1 MGKTI
6 DFKKAAQKQKRSRD
20 NRLWR
25 TLLNCI
31 HAIADLCPWEVAGPD
46 TPFVYIPEKYNQ
58 MIFFSCVQDAAD
70 GSFGIIVYPSPQE
83 YLAATHERATGR
95 EEMRSY
101 IESNVYTVTFTPC
114 RADVPEDMLKVY
126 RRLGLDFKGGLWPWA
141 IHKRRGYL
149 GAVPE
154 GDDLT
159 FLMDCLGNFHMQV
172 KALCQGALQGKLK
185 EGDAVLR
192 FFMADG
198 REPWKTAILPF
209 AELELPPAP
218 RASVVMQETAET
230 LNELRSL
237 PPAQLV
243 QQMEF
248 DFSWLAEPVQD
259 KPSDEPF
266 FPVVAVVTDR
276 KSGEPLAVRGGRP
289 EELLGCAFDAWQEA
303 LHKCGVPK
311 TLYVGRDEGLDLFED
326 FAKKLGVRCKQV
338 KRLPAAVK
346 MLRNC
351 GAV

>member
-1 MGKTI
+1 
-6 DFKKAAQKQKRSRD
+6 
-20 NRLWR
+20 
-25 TLLNCI
+25 
-31 HAIADLCPWEVAGPD
+31 
-46 TPFVYIPEKYNQ
+46 
-58 MIFFSCVQDAAD
+58 
-70 GSFGIIVYPSPQE
+70 
-83 YLAATHERATGR
+83 
-95 EEMRSY
+95 
-101 IESNVYTVTFTPC
+101 
-114 RADVPEDMLKVY
+114 
-126 RRLGLDFKGGLWPWA
+126 
-141 IHKRRGYL
+141 
-149 GAVPE
+149 
-154 GDDLT
+154 
-159 FLMDCLGNFHMQV
+159 MDCLGNFHMQV

-289 EELLGCAFDAWQEA
+289 EDLLSCAFDAWQEA

-338 KRLPAAVK
+338 KRLPAAAK